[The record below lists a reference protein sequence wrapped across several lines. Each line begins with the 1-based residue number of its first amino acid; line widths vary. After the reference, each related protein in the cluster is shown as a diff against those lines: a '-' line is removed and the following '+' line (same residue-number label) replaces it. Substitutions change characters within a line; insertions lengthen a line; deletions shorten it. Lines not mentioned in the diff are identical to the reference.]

1 MNFGD
6 MSFQD
11 YFLAGTSNNN
21 IANNQFRITDY
32 L

>member
-6 MSFQD
+6 MSSQD

-21 IANNQFRITDY
+21 LAMVNKIAIT
-32 L
+32 